1 MKKIKITIPK
11 KCKSFV
17 DDMYYVK
24 VRDHYCGYVKL
35 NSKHI
40 LFKIAKQIGIKD
52 DFDTWDMHKYYPWCH
67 GGVTFNRLDDDSLTI
82 GYDQNHSGDD
92 KLGIND
98 NNKYVKFH
106 TTNWAKSLCDKDD
119 IKFMINTRISL
130 FQNIIDDAQKQ
141 LDDFK
146 KVI

>member
-1 MKKIKITIPK
+1 MKQNKITIPK

-40 LFKIAKQIGIKD
+40 LFKIAKQLDNKD
-52 DFDTWDMHKYYPWCH
+52 NFDTWNMNKYYPYCH
-67 GGVTFNRLDDDSLTI
+67 GGVTFNRLDDDSLTL
-82 GYDQNHSGDD
+82 GYDQNHYGDD
-92 KLGIND
+92 KWGINK
-98 NNKYVKFH
+98 NNRYVKSH
-106 TTNWAKSLCDKDD
+106 TIDWAKRLCNKDD
-119 IKFMINTRISL
+119 IKFIINTRISF
-130 FQNIIDDAQKQ
+130 FQDTIDDAQKQ
-141 LDDFK
+141 LNDFK